1 MKKLIYSLAL
11 VVLALTSCNKWDDP
25 KTENYGVG
33 PEVAVSIASAMPT
46 DSAFT
51 IQINPAADAT
61 YYAYA
66 ISTAPASVDSAT
78 LIKGGYGN
86 TVLKVSDQPSL
97 TINIKTAEPNT
108 TYYVYASAC
117 NEKGIVGKVASA
129 SIKTSDTGAPK
140 PTDAQASAAN
150 KAYLVQFNQNIQRGE
165 GKVTAVFYKEYDFEN
180 PVQSENVDVQISGN
194 ITQLTAVDA
203 PAGAYVLFSWEA
215 GAFVDAVG
223 NACGAFTSSVNPEGE
238 TVEDIFQGLWIQVPH
253 TTWAITDDQFT
264 APKVGGLFPKWS
276 EFEGVI
282 EFAEKVYVLEDKV
295 KDGDFVVT
303 YTNNS
308 RTVSYKLP
316 KAKINFGVAE
326 DLSTQKVTF
335 TLPAATQPGDVVTVA
350 IAEGVFKDVLGN
362 GNAAYA
368 SDKVYWISFAMTP
381 EMAVG
386 TFNCGITYKD
396 EAIDLG
402 NFSIESAATAEKP
415 NGLLI
420 KDFYLNGSELDGY
433 YDLDEG
439 KIYIED
445 GQYVG
450 MYTNSKGT
458 TYGLVFYNAENQTDD
473 YVPVPFTVKADGTME
488 ADVVWGIYAYNED
501 FTSGLGWFELAYTTT
516 FTPVKAAAAAKAKRT
531 AKKSAKSI
539 RVKTKLNKKFSK

>member
-1 MKKLIYSLAL
+1 MKKLIYSLAIIL
-11 VVLALTSCNKWDDP
+11 VGLSSCAKFDDP

-33 PEVAVSIASAMPT
+33 PEVAVSIASALPT

-51 IQINPAADAT
+51 IQITPAAGAT

-66 ISTAPASVDSAT
+66 ISTAPAAVDSAT

-86 TVLKVSDQPSL
+86 TVLNVNDQPSL
-97 TINIKTAEPNT
+97 TLNIKTAEPNT

-117 NEKGIVGKVASA
+117 NDKGIVGKVASA
-129 SIKTSDTGAPK
+129 SIKTSDSGAPI
-140 PTDAQASAAN
+140 PTASQASAAN
-150 KAYLVQFNQNIQRGE
+150 KAYLVQFNQNIFRGE
-165 GKVTAVFYKEYDFEN
+165 GKVTAVFYKEYDFAN
-180 PVQSENVDVQISGN
+180 PVQSENVDVQISGRV
-194 ITQLTAVDA
+194 TQLTAVDA

-238 TVEDIFQGLWIQVPH
+238 TISDIFKGLWIRVPT

-264 APKVGGLFPKWS
+264 APKVGGTFPKWS

-282 EFAEKVYVLEDKV
+282 EFAEKVYVIEDDV

-316 KAKINFGVAE
+316 KANVNFGVAE

-335 TLPAATQPGDVVTVA
+335 TLPAATQPGDKVTVS

-368 SDKVYWISFAMTP
+368 SDKVFWISFAMTP
-381 EMAVG
+381 DMALG
-386 TFNCGITYKD
+386 TFELLYISYYD
-396 EAIDLG
+396 EEGAVASLG
-402 NFSIESAATAEKP
+402 NVTIEADPEVT
-415 NGLLI
+415 NGIII
-420 KDFYLNGSELDGY
+420 KDLFLKGSTIKGSI
-433 YDLDEG
+433 DLDEC
-439 KIYIED
+439 KIYIPD
-445 GQYVG
+445 MQVLGTYK
-450 MYTNSKGT
+450 NSKGT
-458 TYGLVFYNAENQTDD
+458 TYGLVFVTADGTDAAA
-473 YVPVPFTVKADGTME
+473 FTVNADGTMV
-488 ADVVWGIYAYNED
+488 ADGMWGVYAFDET
-501 FTSGLGWFELAYTTT
+501 FTTEVGWFDVAKASV
-516 FTPVKAAAAAKAKRT
+516 FTPAKAAASAKKAV
-531 AKKSAKSI
+531 KKSAKTKSVKKTSRKLDK
-539 RVKTKLNKKFSK
+539 RVSK

>member
-1 MKKLIYSLAL
+1 MKKLIYSLAIIL
-11 VVLALTSCNKWDDP
+11 VGLSSCAKFDDP

-33 PEVAVSIASAMPT
+33 PEVAVSIASALPT

-51 IQINPAADAT
+51 IQITPAAGAT

-66 ISTAPASVDSAT
+66 ISTAPAAVDSAT

-86 TVLKVSDQPSL
+86 TVLNVNDQPSL
-97 TINIKTAEPNT
+97 TLNIKTAEPNT

-117 NEKGIVGKVASA
+117 NDKGIVGKVASA
-129 SIKTSDTGAPK
+129 SIKTSDSGAPI
-140 PTDAQASAAN
+140 PTAAQASAAN
-150 KAYLVQFNQNIQRGE
+150 KAYLVQFNQNILRGE

-180 PVQSENVDVQISGN
+180 PVQSENVDVQISGKV
-194 ITQLTAVDA
+194 TQLTAVDA

-238 TVEDIFQGLWIQVPH
+238 TISDIFKGLWIRVPT

-264 APKVGGLFPKWS
+264 APKVGGTFPKWS

-282 EFAEKVYVLEDKV
+282 EFAEKVYVIEDDV

-316 KAKINFGVAE
+316 KANINFGVAE
-326 DLSTQKVTF
+326 DFSTQKVTF
-335 TLPAATQPGDVVTVA
+335 TLPAATQPGDVVTVT

-368 SDKVYWISFAMTP
+368 SDKVYWTSFAMTKDD
-381 EMAVG
+381 VLG
-386 TFNCGITYKD
+386 SFTFYATVSSGNTYSF
-396 EAIDLG
+396 G
-402 NFSIESAATAEKP
+402 NFTIEEDAEAE
-415 NGLLI
+415 NGLII
-420 KDFYLNGSELDGY
+420 KDFYLPGSVLKAR
-433 YDLDEG
+433 YDIDNCKMYITPYEALGVEEMDAETKYGQVLYSLTYADE
-439 KIYIED
+439 IECD
-445 GQYVG
+445 VTSEGIVTSDLGIVAYD
-450 MYTNSKGT
+450 
-458 TYGLVFYNAENQTDD
+458 ENFGS
-473 YVPVPFTVKADGTME
+473 P
-488 ADVVWGIYAYNED
+488 
-501 FTSGLGWFELAYTTT
+501 LGWYL
-516 FTPVKAAAAAKAKRT
+516 KATVAMFVPAKSDAAPRRASV
-531 AKKSAKSI
+531 KKSTSKQVKKARVAKNVAKY
-539 RVKTKLNKKFSK
+539 RK

>member
-1 MKKLIYSLAL
+1 MKKLIYSLAIIL
-11 VVLALTSCNKWDDP
+11 VGLSSCAKFDDP

-33 PEVAVSIASAMPT
+33 PEVAVTMTAAMPT

-51 IQINPAADAT
+51 IQITPAAGAT

-66 ISTAPASVDSAT
+66 ISTAPAAVDSAT

-86 TVLKVSDQPSL
+86 TVLNVSDQPSL

-117 NEKGIVGKVASA
+117 NDKGIVGKVASA
-129 SIKTSDTGAPK
+129 SIKTSDSGAPI
-140 PTDAQASAAN
+140 PTAAQADAAN
-150 KAYLVQFNQNIQRGE
+150 KAYLVQFNQNIIQGE
-165 GKVTAVFYKEYDFEN
+165 GKVTAVYYKEFDFGT
-180 PVQSENVDVQISGN
+180 PVPVENVDVKISGKVA
-194 ITQLTAVDA
+194 QFTATDA

-215 GAFVDAVG
+215 GAFVDATG
-223 NACGAFTSSVNPEGE
+223 NRCAPFTSKVNPEG
-238 TVEDIFQGLWIQVPH
+238 TTIATIFQGLWIQVPH
-253 TTWAITDDQFT
+253 TTWAITDSQFT
-264 APKVGGLFPKWS
+264 APKAGSVFPKWD

-282 EFAEKVYVLEDKV
+282 EFAEKVYVVEDDV

-308 RTVSYKLP
+308 RTASYKLP

-326 DLSTQKVTF
+326 DFSTQKVTF
-335 TLPAATQPGDVVTVA
+335 ALPAATQPDDQVTVS

-402 NFSIESAATAEKP
+402 NFSIELAPTAENP

-420 KDFYLNGSELDGY
+420 KNFYLADSQLDGY
-433 YDLDEG
+433 YDLDAG
-439 KIYIED
+439 KIYFED
-445 GQYVG
+445 GQLVG

-458 TYGLVFYNAENQTDD
+458 KYGLVFYNAENETDD
-473 YVPVPFTVKADGTME
+473 AVPVPFTVKADGTMV

-501 FTSGLGWFELAYTTT
+501 FSSGLGWFEIAHTTQ
-516 FTPVKAAAAAKAKRT
+516 FTPVKAAAAKRA
-531 AKKSAKSI
+531 AKKSAKTI
-539 RVKTKLNKKFSK
+539 RVKSKLNKKFSK

>member
-11 VVLALTSCNKWDDP
+11 VVLALTSCNKWDDAT
-25 KTENYGVG
+25 TENYGVG

-51 IQINPAADAT
+51 IQITPAAGAT

-66 ISTAPASVDSAT
+66 ISTAPVSVDSAT

-86 TVLKVSDQPSL
+86 TVLKVSAQPDT
-97 TINIKTAEPNT
+97 TINVKTAEPNT

-129 SIKTSDTGAPK
+129 SIKTSDTGAPT
-140 PTDAQASAAN
+140 PTAAQASAAN
-150 KAYLVQFNQNIQRGE
+150 KAYLVQFNQNIFRGE

-180 PVQSENVDVQISGN
+180 PVQSENVDVQISGKV
-194 ITQLTAVDA
+194 TQLTATDA

-223 NACGAFTSSVNPEGE
+223 NACGSFISSVNPEAQ
-238 TVEDIFQGLWIQVPH
+238 TVEDIFQGFWIHVPQ
-253 TTWAITDDQFT
+253 TTWAITDSQFT
-264 APKVGGLFPKWS
+264 SPAIGSTFLKWK

-282 EFAEKVYVLEDKV
+282 EFAEKVYVIEDDV

-303 YTNNS
+303 YTGNS
-308 RTVSYKLP
+308 RSASYKLP
-316 KAKINFGVAE
+316 KAKINFGVA
-326 DLSTQKVTF
+326 DDFSTKKVTF
-335 TLPAATQPGDVVTVA
+335 MLPEATQPGDIVSVA
-350 IAEGVFKDVLGN
+350 IAEGVFKDAFGN
-362 GNAAYA
+362 GNATYN
-368 SDKVYWISFAMTP
+368 SDKVYWEQGFVMTK
-381 EMAVG
+381 EMAAG
-386 TFNCGITYKD
+386 TFNCNITYND

-402 NFSIESAATAEKP
+402 PFNIELAPSDANP

-420 KDFYLNGSELDGY
+420 KDFYLEGSQLQGH
-433 YDLDEG
+433 YDLDEC

-445 GQYVG
+445 GQLVG

-458 TYGLVFYNAENQTDD
+458 TYGLVFYNAENETEEE
-473 YVPVPFTVKADGTME
+473 VPVPFTVKADGTME
-488 ADVVWGIYAYNED
+488 ADVVWGIYAYTED
-501 FTSGLGWFELAYTTT
+501 FSSGLGWFEIAHTTK
-516 FTPVKAAAAAKAKRT
+516 FTPIKAAAAAKRAAKKT
-531 AKKSAKSI
+531 AKTI
-539 RVKTKLNKKFSK
+539 RVKSKLNKKFSK